1 MISIIVPIF
10 NGERYLD
17 TCIQSVLHQDSS
29 EWELILVND
38 GSTDNS
44 EQICTKYL
52 IDNRI
57 KYLYKKN
64 SGVQDARWLGIENAS
79 CSYIAFLDSDDLL
92 HPSAVRLLNE
102 QIKQDVDIIIFKY
115 QHFTDN
121 YDFVPIVTSLCNE
134 NIIDDR
140 ISIMKRI
147 LSGKMLSCVYEGVYK
162 RNLLIENRNLF
173 CNDLKIGEDTM
184 FNLEVI
190 YKASPHIKIFPYQ
203 LYYYRNNVT
212 SVMHTFN
219 QKKFSAI
226 YDTIQ
231 YLENFLYR
239 SNMRKI
245 LKKEASF
252 RLLLLWSTFV
262 FHPDNIY
269 YCNKKLRN
277 RMKRLYFPAF
287 RYLYPYLKVYL
298 FVDFFLFKLVK
309 HGR

>member
-44 EQICTKYL
+44 EQICIKYL
-52 IDNRI
+52 IDTKI

-64 SGVQDARWLGIENAS
+64 SGVQDTRWLGIENAS
-79 CSYIAFLDSDDLL
+79 CSYIAFLDADDLL

-102 QIKQDVDIIIFKY
+102 QIKQDVDIITFKY
-115 QHFTDN
+115 QHFTDK
-121 YDFVPIVTSLCNE
+121 YDFVPIVASLYNE

-140 ISIMKRI
+140 ISIMKGI
-147 LSGKMLSCVYEGVYK
+147 LSGKMLSCVWEGVYK
-162 RNLLIENRNLF
+162 RNLLIENRDLF
-173 CNDLKIGEDTM
+173 CNNLKVGEDTM

-190 YKASPHIKIFPYQ
+190 YKASPYIKVFPYQ
-203 LYYYRNNVT
+203 LYYYRNNAS

-219 QKKFSAI
+219 QEKFAAI
-226 YDTIQ
+226 YDTIL
-231 YLENFLYR
+231 YLDKFLYR
-239 SNMRKI
+239 TNMEKI
-245 LKKEASF
+245 LRKEAGF

-269 YCNKKLRN
+269 YYNKKLRN

-298 FVDFFLFKLVK
+298 FVDFFLFKLIK
-309 HGR
+309 HDR